1 MGASN
6 TLERLGNILQAIHI
20 HKEDANIRLASQ
32 AHNIVFLKNDP
43 IVPDQYKN
51 AFAELIEKIERAQL
65 FYDKIAIYRFPN
77 MHKSTAAKYIAMLM
91 SVHSIVAYDL
101 G

>member
-1 MGASN
+1 MSAVYL
-6 TLERLGNILQAIHI
+6 LEKLSYSLHAIHI

-32 AHNIVFLKNDP
+32 AHNIIFFKNDTCIP
-43 IVPDQYKN
+43 AQYKKSFN
-51 AFAELIEKIERAQL
+51 ELIVKIERAQL
-65 FYDKIAIYRFPN
+65 FYDKVAIYKFPN

-91 SVHSIVAYDL
+91 SIHSILAYDL